1 MSSHCQQK
9 IHHECDNNPLT
20 GASSWTDINNNKNHY
35 WHGGHESSHTGC
47 ACSRDNSCNSTI
59 NGNFKCACDTFAMN
73 AIDVGILTGI
83 KKLPVMKLHYGGS
96 INSWSK
102 ITYQLDALI
111 CSGKSGYYPSEAA
124 KVKYESL
131 QNKDNLLHKKVHN
144 LENNLA
150 RAVNETQKIKL
161 TTEEKIQNLTESTK
175 ESIETM
181 QLEQR
186 TLFNETVETLESQI
200 GNVKPKRAGF
210 RWTGMQ
216 SRSGD
221 PSKFRFV
228 YFCKHIM
235 NFKLLGKRRISI

>member
-1 MSSHCQQK
+1 M
-9 IHHECDNNPLT
+9 T

-47 ACSRDNSCNSTI
+47 ACSDSNSCNSTI

-73 AIDVGILTGI
+73 AVDVGVLTGI

-102 ITYQLDALI
+102 ITYQLDAMI

-131 QNKDNLLHKKVHN
+131 QSMDLVLHQQVLN
-144 LENNLA
+144 MQDDLEKAL
-150 RAVNETQKIKL
+150 NETQKIKL
-161 TTEEKIQNLTESTK
+161 ATEEKIQNLTATTQQ
-175 ESIETM
+175 SIATM
-181 QLEQR
+181 QYEQSA
-186 TLFNETVETLESQI
+186 LFNETVGSLESQI
-200 GNVKPKRAGF
+200 GNIKPKRAGF

-216 SRSGD
+216 SRSGN
-221 PSKFRFV
+221 PSKSRCLLWER
-228 YFCKHIM
+228 YD
-235 NFKLLGKRRISI
+235 NF